1 MKGSDSEAIRC
12 LKAGDKVEVVGLT
25 SAGEEISSEF
35 AKGWSDLCMNPL
47 LPE

>member
-1 MKGSDSEAIRC
+1 MKGSDQEAIPL

-25 SAGEEISSEF
+25 SAGEEISSEC
-35 AKGWSDLCMNPL
+35 ANGWSDLCMNPL